1 MSLITIIAVA
11 FALGIDAFSLS
22 IGIGLSGVKRGQ
34 IYLVSGVVAVFH
46 VLMPLIGLYLGQIL
60 GSYVGPI
67 ASSFGAIVLIFIGA
81 HTIWNKIKES
91 KDSSENLAGG
101 FDAISI
107 SHPVSLFLMAA
118 SVSLDAL
125 TVGLGLG
132 ALRVDLTVT
141 VLIMGIVAGVMTFGG
156 LIFGKRLSRTV
167 GQKAELLSGLI
178 LIGIGIKLLFM

>member
-1 MSLITIIAVA
+1 MSLVTIIAVA

-22 IGIGLSGVKRGQ
+22 IGIGLSGVKRQ
-34 IYLVSGVVAVFH
+34 QMYLVSGVVAIFH

-60 GSYVGPI
+60 GSFVGPI
-67 ASSFGAIVLIFIGA
+67 ASSFGAIVLIFIGSQ
-81 HTIWNKIKES
+81 TIWSKIKES
-91 KDSSENLAGG
+91 KDSSGNSVAG

-107 SHPVSLFLMAA
+107 NHPVSLILMAV

-132 ALRVDLTVT
+132 ALQFDLTLT
-141 VLIMGIVAGVMTFGG
+141 VIIMGIVAGIMTFGG

-167 GQKAELLSGLI
+167 GEKAELLGGLI